1 MNEKIKTLVTEE
13 EIKTPATKAELKAEQ
28 DKLVKFQTYDLSRF
42 TGQSYYINDGAQLY
56 LILQPL
62 YYALKRLR
70 NTEKVVSWKSIDL
83 STKKLTAPTS
93 TDNSFSPSIKW
104 Y

>member
-13 EIKTPATKAELKAEQ
+13 EINTPATQAELKAEQ
-28 DKLVKFQTYDLSRF
+28 DKLVKFQAFDLSRF
-42 TGQSYYINDGAQLY
+42 IGQSYYINDGAQLY

-62 YYALKRLR
+62 YYTLKRLR